1 MKLDKRI
8 IMSII
13 WILIGG
19 TFVALAFA
27 GKVDSY
33 WNGLGSALLVV
44 GILQILRFVRF
55 NKNKDYREKMEIAES
70 DERNH
75 FIRGKAWAWTGYI
88 FILVAAVSGIV
99 LRALGYNELSSAASC
114 AVGLM
119 LAIYWVVYLV
129 LQKKY

>member
-1 MKLDKRI
+1 MKFDKRI
-8 IMSII
+8 IMSFI
-13 WILIGG
+13 WIAIGAVLEA
-19 TFVALAFA
+19 FAFA

-33 WNGLGSALLVV
+33 WSGLGSALLVV
-44 GILQILRFVRF
+44 GILQLLRFIRF
-55 NKNKDYREKMEIAES
+55 NKNESYREKVEIAET

-88 FILVAAVSGIV
+88 FILIAAVSGMV
-99 LRALGYNELSSAASC
+99 LRALGQNELSAAASC
-114 AVGLM
+114 AVALM

>member
-1 MKLDKRI
+1 MKMDKRI

-13 WILIGG
+13 WVLIGG
-19 TFVALAFA
+19 TLVALAFA
-27 GKVDSY
+27 EKVDSY
-33 WNGLGSALLVV
+33 WSGMGSALLVV

-55 NKNKDYREKMEIAES
+55 NKNKAYREKMEIAES

-88 FILVAAVSGIV
+88 FILVAAISGIV